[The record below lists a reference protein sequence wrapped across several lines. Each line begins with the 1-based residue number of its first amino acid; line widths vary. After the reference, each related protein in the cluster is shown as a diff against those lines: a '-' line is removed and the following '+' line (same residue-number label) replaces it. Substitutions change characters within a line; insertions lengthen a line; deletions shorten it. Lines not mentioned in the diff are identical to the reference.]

1 MARHYS
7 VKDFFRQTPNAL
19 LARYFADRG
28 LFADLNF
35 SGMDEGKP
43 DELFDRWVALPDE
56 DRRRT
61 DADFRDIDDMS
72 NEKGWLAMLG
82 EARFHLQNQQQVLGF
97 IEAMAV
103 LPNHHARAMTVY
115 LDYADYWLGATRLR
129 DVDSMSYWR
138 KRKNLPKK
146 AAAVDKA
153 SVARLAELIKAH
165 FSKTDGR
172 GKNCEVEVYRWGERD
187 YFFAFPEDHAQH
199 GAEWEDGERKV
210 RPHNPAFD
218 LVFVYSQADGTLELN
233 CRGATKAD
241 EALQGLFAQAILGLD
256 ALPPDAK
263 SKEVYDLGPLMKP
276 NFEFTHAPDSG
287 IGAVVVKRL
296 RLTSRVRRGDQLVL
310 SADTNRDRQAVYAL
324 AEEIGKAM
332 PLHLFDVTQ
341 VELAATLQTDP
352 GKKPKTVTIRI
363 THPNSCSL
371 KQDEVGNRLRMML
384 VASGIEPRAP
394 ACAERRDGAGL

>member
-19 LARYFADRG
+19 LARYFAAMG
-28 LFADLNF
+28 LF
-35 SGMDEGKP
+35 SGLDFGAMKEGKH
-43 DELFDRWVALPDE
+43 DDLFNGWMTLPDE

-82 EARFHLQNQQQVLGF
+82 EARWHLQNQQPQVQGF
-97 IEAMAV
+97 IEAMAA

-115 LDYADYWLGATRLR
+115 LDHADYWLGATRLR
-129 DVDSMSYWR
+129 DVDGMSYWR
-138 KRKNLPKK
+138 KRKNLPKT

-172 GKNCEVEVYRWGERD
+172 GKNCEVEVYRWGDRD

-210 RPHNPAFD
+210 RPHNPAFEV
-218 LVFVYSQADGTLELN
+218 VFVYCQAEGTLELN

-256 ALPPDAK
+256 ALPPDPK
-263 SKEVYDLGPLMKP
+263 SREVYDLGPLMKP
-276 NFEFTHAPDSG
+276 DFEFTHEPGSG
-287 IGAVVVKRL
+287 IGTVVVKRL
-296 RLTSRVRRGDQLVL
+296 RLTSRVRACDQLIV
-310 SADTNRDRQAVYAL
+310 SANTDRDRLAVYAL
-324 AEEIGKAM
+324 AEEIGKAL
-332 PLHLFDVTQ
+332 PLHLYDVTQ
-341 VELAATLQTDP
+341 VELAATVQLDP
-352 GKKPKTVTIRI
+352 GKKAKTVTIRI

-371 KQDEVGNRLRMML
+371 KQDEVGNRLRKML
-384 VASGIEPRAP
+384 VASKIEPKAP
-394 ACAERRDGAGL
+394 DAAV

>member
-19 LARYFADRG
+19 LARYFAAMG
-28 LFADLNF
+28 LFSWLDFGA
-35 SGMDEGKP
+35 MKEGKP
-43 DELFDRWVALPDE
+43 DGLFNGWMALPDE
-56 DRRRT
+56 GRRRT

-82 EARFHLQNQQQVLGF
+82 EARWHLQNQQPQVRGF
-97 IEAMAV
+97 IEAMAA

-115 LDYADYWLGATRLR
+115 LDHADYWLGATRLR
-129 DVDSMSYWR
+129 EVDGMSYWR
-138 KRKNLPKK
+138 KRKNLPKT

-153 SVARLAELIKAH
+153 SVERLAELIKAH

-172 GKNCEVEVYRWGERD
+172 GKNCEVEVYRWGDRD
-187 YFFAFPEDHAQH
+187 YFFAFPEVHAQH

-210 RPHNPAFD
+210 RPHNPAFEV
-218 LVFVYSQADGTLELN
+218 VFVYCQAEGTLELN

-256 ALPPDAK
+256 ALPPDPK

-276 NFEFTHAPDSG
+276 DFAFTHEPDSG
-287 IGAVVVKRL
+287 IGTVVVKRL
-296 RLTSRVRRGDQLVL
+296 RLTSRVRAGDQLIV
-310 SADTNRDRQAVYAL
+310 SANTDRDRLAVYAL
-324 AEEIGKAM
+324 AEEIGKAL
-332 PLHLFDVTQ
+332 PLHLYDVTQ
-341 VELAATLQTDP
+341 VDLAATVQLDP
-352 GKKPKTVTIRI
+352 GKKAKTVTIRI

-371 KQDEVGNRLRMML
+371 KQDEMGNRLRKML
-384 VASGIEPRAP
+384 VASKIEPKAP
-394 ACAERRDGAGL
+394 AAPA